1 MTLIFCID
9 DAGGMLFGGKR
20 QSRDRVLNEYL
31 LSRIGEAPLWVTPYS
46 AALFPTGRDMAF
58 CDGEG
63 YAFIED
69 SPYDLTLAEEV
80 ILCRWNRR
88 YPGDAFFDEQTLK
101 THFKKIDTEELEG
114 SSHKKITV
122 ETYRRNR

>member
-9 DAGGMLFGGKR
+9 DGGGMLFGGKR
-20 QSRDRVLNEYL
+20 QSRDRVLNQYL
-31 LSRIGEAPLWVTPYS
+31 LSRIGDAPLWVTPYS
-46 AALFPTGRDMAF
+46 ATLFPTGRSMET

-69 SPYDLTLAEEV
+69 GPYRLSQAEEV

-88 YPGDAFFDEQTLK
+88 YPGDVFFDEPTLK
-101 THFKKIDTEELEG
+101 AYFKKIATEELAG
-114 SSHKKITV
+114 SSHPKITV
-122 ETYRRNR
+122 ETYRRK

>member
-9 DAGGMLFGGKR
+9 DGGGMLFGGKR

-31 LSRIGEAPLWVTPYS
+31 TERIGDAPLWVTPYS
-46 AALFPTGRDMAF
+46 ASLFPTGRPMAEW
-58 CDGEG
+58 DGAG

-69 SPYDLTLAEEV
+69 SPYDLTQAEEV

-88 YPGDAFFDEQTLK
+88 YPGDTFFDEKTLK
-101 THFKKIDTEELEG
+101 ALFKKTHTEELAG
-114 SSHKKITV
+114 SSHKKITI
-122 ETYRRNR
+122 ETYRRK

>member
-9 DAGGMLFGGKR
+9 DGGGMLFGGKR
-20 QSRDRVLNEYL
+20 QSRDRVLNQYL
-31 LSRIGEAPLWVTPYS
+31 LSRIGDAPLWVTPYS
-46 AALFPTGRDMAF
+46 ATLFPTGRSMAT

-69 SPYDLTLAEEV
+69 GPYRLSQAEEV

-88 YPGDAFFDEQTLK
+88 YPGDVFFDESTLK
-101 THFKKIDTEELEG
+101 AYFKKIATEELAG
-114 SSHKKITV
+114 SSHPKITV
-122 ETYRRNR
+122 ETYRRK